1 MPEISKD
8 HQLFIKCKIL
18 TSIALT
24 IYGWSGISDIA
35 IASNLPIASVNLPN
49 ISITMPSPESEP
61 ADQRIQQIVER
72 QAKAWETADSDK
84 IIADFAEESLFIVP
98 GFTCRGKQQ
107 IKESAETYFAK
118 FTDTK
123 ITIKRI
129 IVNGNEGAV
138 EWSWSEKN
146 RKTGE
151 ESQAEDAIVFE
162 LEGGKIKYWRE
173 YIDKQSPGN

>member
-1 MPEISKD
+1 MAEIQKD

-24 IYGWSGISDIA
+24 IYGWGCMSDIA
-35 IASNLPIASVNLPN
+35 IASNLPTAPANLPN
-49 ISITMPSPESEP
+49 ISITMPLPESEP
-61 ADQRIQQIVER
+61 VDQRIKQIVER
-72 QAKAWETADSDK
+72 QAKAWQTADSDK
-84 IIADFAEESLFIVP
+84 IIADFAEESFFIVP
-98 GFTCRGKQQ
+98 GFTYRGKQQ
-107 IKESAETYFAK
+107 INESAETYFAK
-118 FTDTK
+118 FTDRK

-129 IVNGNEGAV
+129 IVKGNEGAV

-151 ESQAEDAIVFE
+151 ESQAEDALVFE

-173 YIDKQSPGN
+173 YIDKQSQ